1 MVYEHS
7 MPQQAVLRNL
17 CGRVIHGRYACRGG
31 EQGNR
36 LCFVILVA
44 VSFMII
50 MLAGEESKVIL
61 VSLVR
66 SNDQGKAGFLN
77 TTNRVNVLL
86 SRAMHGMVLVGNAD
100 TFCSTR
106 TTPMWRDVI
115 GQLKK
120 AGKFGDKLPLQCRN
134 HPDDIMLITE
144 PEEFDRLAGDGGCA
158 RQCSFRRH
166 CGHAC
171 ERR

>member
-1 MVYEHS
+1 MV
-7 MPQQAVLRNL
+7 
-17 CGRVIHGRYACRGG
+17 
-31 EQGNR
+31 
-36 LCFVILVA
+36 F
-44 VSFMII
+44 
-50 MLAGEESKVIL
+50 AGEESKVIL

-66 SNDQGKAGFLN
+66 SNDLGKAGFLN

-86 SRAMHGMVLVGNAD
+86 SRAQHGMILVGNAD
-100 TFCSTR
+100 TFCSSK

-120 AGKFGDKLPLQCRN
+120 AGKFGDKLPLQCLN
-134 HPDDIMLITE
+134 HPDDTLLISE
-144 PEEFDRLAGDGGCA
+144 PQDFDLLAGDGGCA
-158 RQCSFRRH
+158 RQCPFRRR